1 MAKNMRS
8 YNYKSAIVLRAYYSG
23 WQKRTIIKNDN
34 AQRYIRNKCVAVD
47 RELYE
52 LKKVRIYCE
61 PVAKR
66 IEFLESLKE
75 NASAIANTAPFLY
88 EEGVDGQARSNAVYL
103 YRKAWEQFRKIPGTG
118 KPAFHKKGYAKR
130 YQTNAHYGKCDTENL
145 LFKGSA
151 CFLDRN
157 HVKLPVLGRVR
168 VKGSPKR
175 VESLLSMKSARI
187 GTVTVFID
195 ECGDGFVIFQ
205 LAADEPF
212 AKPFP
217 KTGGMLGIDVNIENL
232 YADSNGNI
240 VGNPKYR
247 SSMKDRLAREQW
259 KLSRKMTAAKREGRD
274 IRSSKK
280 LQEQRVKVAK
290 INRLL
295 RRRSDDYSHVCSKNI
310 VESQDLVFAEDLKV
324 KNLLKNHSLAFSISD
339 VSWGK
344 FMRDIEY
351 KAQRSGKIFLKVDP
365 RNTTQTC
372 ACCGYILE
380 DEQKLTLIDREWYCP
395 QCGEYHSRDV
405 NSAMVILQRG
415 MAVCGVS

>member
-1 MAKNMRS
+1 MAKDIRS
-8 YNYKSAIVLRAYYSG
+8 YNYKSAIVLRAYYSV
-23 WQKRTIIKNDN
+23 WQKRVIVKNDN

-52 LKKVRIYCE
+52 LKKIRIYCE

-66 IEFLESLKE
+66 IGFLESLKE
-75 NASAIANTAPFLY
+75 NASAIANMAPFLY
-88 EEGVDGQARSNAVYL
+88 EDGVDGQARSNAVYL
-103 YRKAWEQFRKIPGTG
+103 YRKAWEQFRKVPGTA

-130 YQTNAHYGKCDTENL
+130 YQTNAHYRKEETENL
-145 LFKGSA
+145 LFTGSA

-157 HVKLPVLGRVR
+157 HVKLPILGRVR
-168 VKGSPKR
+168 VKGSPKQ
-175 VESLLSMKSARI
+175 VNALLAMKSARI

-205 LAADEPF
+205 LASEEPF
-212 AKPFP
+212 SKPFP

-240 VGNPKYR
+240 VDNPKYR
-247 SSMKDRLAREQW
+247 SSMKDKLAREQW

-274 IRSSKK
+274 ILSSKK

-290 INRLL
+290 ISRLL
-295 RRRSDDYSHVCSKNI
+295 RRRSDDYSHVCSKDI
-310 VESQDLVFAEDLKV
+310 VESQDFVFAEDLKV
-324 KNLLKNHSLAFSISD
+324 KNLLKNHHLASSISD

-344 FMRDIEY
+344 FLRDIEY
-351 KAQRSGKIFLKVDP
+351 KAQRAEKTFLKVDP

-372 ACCGYILE
+372 ACCGYVLR
-380 DEQKLTLIDREWYCP
+380 DGQKLGLSDREWYCP
-395 QCGEYHSRDV
+395 QCGEYHIRDV
-405 NSAMVILQRG
+405 NSAMVILRRG
-415 MAVCGVS
+415 MAACGVS